1 MNRKQMISIV
11 ELLITVLYL
20 VLCVRQNGILPHS
33 LSCTSYILPHYLD
46 FTIYVITFIP
56 FAFTLLK
63 GVDHKSKVMVWLM
76 IIGLLDVAISP
87 HYRTENTFLHY
98 FGGILCCVASVV
110 YVANNAPKLLYFW
123 IICFIICALDSPHR
137 ILYQELTCIVEMVAL
152 NLFVQ
157 V

>member
-1 MNRKQMISIV
+1 
-11 ELLITVLYL
+11 
-20 VLCVRQNGILPHS
+20 
-33 LSCTSYILPHYLD
+33 
-46 FTIYVITFIP
+46 
-56 FAFTLLK
+56 
-63 GVDHKSKVMVWLM
+63 M

-152 NLFVQ
+152 NLFVK